1 MTEEAPLTVYPVA
14 IETDDNVDVPE
25 FNDETDT
32 ESTVV
37 KIDKIDNNF
46 LSTNNPVSA
55 SRPKSGF
62 GSIITAIRIAKWMAK
77 SYGYATQK
85 KALYTPLDTVK
96 SHCTLVK
103 INWKHNCCL
112 TTPGTP
118 SNLYLFDIVG
128 KPAQLSSRI

>member
-32 ESTVV
+32 ESTIV

-46 LSTNNPVSA
+46 LKTNNPVSA

-96 SHCTLVK
+96 FHCTLVK
-103 INWKHNCCL
+103 KINWKH
-112 TTPGTP
+112 P
-118 SNLYLFDIVG
+118 
-128 KPAQLSSRI
+128 

>member
-25 FNDETDT
+25 FNDETDN
-32 ESTVV
+32 ESTIV

-96 SHCTLVK
+96 FRCTLVN
-103 INWKHNCCL
+103 INWKQSDD
-112 TTPGTP
+112 PGTP
-118 SNLYLFDIVG
+118 SCLYFFIL
-128 KPAQLSSRI
+128 